1 MPIALTELEIGLT
14 AIAFTLA
21 IFGIQGLIS
30 VLLEGRRLLPGRV
43 RPRLTNPLSVA
54 IVVFA
59 LLLFGIAIFLG
70 IGIVRG
76 WGPLALGTLA
86 GLGCLDLALLL
97 IFYKEA
103 FIGDEA
109 CFDERNDGVPW

>member
-1 MPIALTELEIGLT
+1 MPTPLTELEIGLT

-21 IFGIQGLIS
+21 IFGIQGVIS
-30 VLLEGRRLLPGRV
+30 VLVEGRRLRPGRV

-54 IVVFA
+54 IVLFSLVLFA
-59 LLLFGIAIFLG
+59 LAVLLG

-76 WGPLALGTLA
+76 WSATLLGALA

-103 FIGDEA
+103 FLGDEA
-109 CFDERNDGVPW
+109 SFDKRNDGVPW